1 MNVRNFIIGISTSV
15 LIAGSVNAETYN
27 FDLKNDNYLRFY
39 TGFNDIQDVDVS
51 GTADIFDFAS
61 ISADFAWGFDPGWT
75 VGAQYGY
82 PLFEPSVPF
91 FGNIRGEAEFSYS
104 KAYADDIDGTATI
117 TYADGSTA
125 AITGSGTVNGKVE
138 VVDIYNNF
146 LWFDQNTD
154 FNSNWFSK
162 VSIRPYAGFGIGFS
176 HIEHSIEDIVGEVLG
191 QVEKGT
197 AIGYQLIVGADFY
210 SFNNITGGA
219 RIVGRRVDSINSG
232 VDGSESLGG
241 QLTLRYNF

>member
-61 ISADFAWGFDPGWT
+61 ISADFAWGFDTGWT

-82 PLFEPSVPF
+82 PLFDPSIPF
-91 FGNIRGEAEFSYS
+91 FGNFRGEADFSYS
-104 KAYADDIDGTATI
+104 KAYTDDIDGTATV
-117 TYADGSTA
+117 TYADGSTVTV
-125 AITGSGTVNGKVE
+125 TGSATVNGKVE
-138 VVDIYNNF
+138 VIDIYNNF

-154 FNSNWFSK
+154 LN
-162 VSIRPYAGFGIGFS
+162 SIRPYAGLGFGFS
-176 HIEHSIEDIVGEVLG
+176 HIEHQIEDIAGEVLG
-191 QVEKGT
+191 ITEKGT
-197 AIGYQLIVGADFY
+197 AVGIQLIAGADFY
-210 SFNNITGGA
+210 TFNNLTGGA
-219 RIVGRRVDSINSG
+219 RIVGRRVNSINTG
-232 VDGSESLGG
+232 VDASESLSG
-241 QLTLRYNF
+241 QFSLRYNF